1 MEINKNIA
9 KLHFITT
16 DHPTISHAEQA
27 IRAYKAGCK
36 WVQLRM
42 KEASVEII
50 EQEAFKIVPVANAHN
65 AILLINDRVEIVKK
79 TGAHGVH
86 LGKKDR
92 CPSEARAILGDKY
105 IIGGTSNTLED
116 IFSLIEKGIDY
127 VGLGPFR
134 FTSTKKNLSP
144 ILGKEGY
151 EKILSGLSAKNRHIP
166 VIAIGGIHEADIQ
179 SLKKIGIHG
188 IALASS
194 IMKEDKMEENIR
206 QFQTLINYKEKIKYT
221 GLEAHFGF

>member
-1 MEINKNIA
+1 MEISKEIA

-42 KEASVEII
+42 KEAPVEII
-50 EQEAFKIVPVANAHN
+50 EQEALKIVPVANAHN
-65 AILLINDRVEIVKK
+65 AILLINDRVDIVKK

-116 IFSLIEKGIDY
+116 IFSLIEKGVDY
-127 VGLGPFR
+127 VGLGPLR

-144 ILGKEGY
+144 ILGIEAY
-151 EKILSGLSAKNRHIP
+151 RSIVSTLSVQNLNIP
-166 VIAIGGIHEADIQ
+166 IIAIGGIVETDIED
-179 SLKKIGIHG
+179 LKLAGIHG

-194 IMKEDKMEENIR
+194 IMNDGEIEENIR
-206 QFQTLINYKEKIKYT
+206 YYNELIK
-221 GLEAHFGF
+221 

>member
-1 MEINKNIA
+1 MPISKEIA

-42 KEASVEII
+42 KDTATELI
-50 EQEAFKIVPVANAHN
+50 EREVLKIVPVANFHN
-65 AILLINDRVEIVKK
+65 AILLINDHADIVKK

-86 LGKKDR
+86 LGKNDM
-92 CPSEARAILGDKY
+92 CPAEARAILGDEY

-116 IFSLIEKGIDY
+116 IISLIEKGVDY

-134 FTSTKKNLSP
+134 FTTTKKNLSP
-144 ILGKEGY
+144 VLGLEGY
-151 EKILSGLSAKNRHIP
+151 EQIISELLKMNMNVPI
-166 VIAIGGIHEADIQ
+166 IAIGGILQSDIE
-179 SLKKIGIHG
+179 SLKQTKIHG
-188 IALASS
+188 IALAGA
-194 IMKEDKMEENIR
+194 IMAGNDIEINI
-206 QFQTLINYKEKIKYT
+206 QNYQQLIHSKK
-221 GLEAHFGF
+221 